1 MWLYENKVIEKTE
14 DFLEGTFGYVYRI
27 TNLINGKSYI
37 GKKQLLSKINKKL
50 GKKEIAALPTQRGR
64 TPSTK
69 LIISESNW
77 LTYWGSCKPL
87 HEDVANVSEDKF
99 YKEILDLAWNSKHLS
114 YLEAKYQFTLGC
126 LEKDSYND
134 NIQGRYFKK
143 DLAAPSPITIL

>member
-1 MWLYENKVIEKTE
+1 MWLYENKVVEKTE
-14 DFLEGTFGYVYRI
+14 DFPEGTFGYVYRI
-27 TNLINGKSYI
+27 TNLVNSKSYI

-87 HEDVANVSEDKF
+87 LNDVKLLGEDKF
-99 YKEILDLAWNSKHLS
+99 KREILTICKTKKQLTYYEVMHQVKEDVL
-114 YLEAKYQFTLGC
+114 FI
-126 LEKDSYND
+126 DSYND
-134 NIQGRYFKK
+134 NI
-143 DLAAPSPITIL
+143 LAKFHRRDF

>member
-14 DFLEGTFGYVYRI
+14 DFPEGTFGYVYRI
-27 TNLINGKSYI
+27 INLVNGKSYI

-87 HEDVANVSEDKF
+87 LNDVKSLGEDKF
-99 YKEILDLAWNSKHLS
+99 KREILTICKTKKQLTYYEVMHQVKEDVL
-114 YLEAKYQFTLGC
+114 FI
-126 LEKDSYND
+126 DSYND
-134 NIQGRYFKK
+134 NI
-143 DLAAPSPITIL
+143 LAKFHRRDF

>member
-1 MWLYENKVIEKTE
+1 MWLYKNKVIEKTE
-14 DFLEGTFGYVYRI
+14 DFPEDTFGYVYRI
-27 TNLINGKSYI
+27 TNLVNSKSYI

-87 HEDVANVSEDKF
+87 LNDVKLLGEDKF
-99 YKEILDLAWNSKHLS
+99 KREILTICKTKKQLTYYEVMHQVKEDVL
-114 YLEAKYQFTLGC
+114 FI
-126 LEKDSYND
+126 DSYND
-134 NIQGRYFKK
+134 NI
-143 DLAAPSPITIL
+143 LAKFHRRDF

>member
-1 MWLYENKVIEKTE
+1 MSWLYENKVIEKTE

-27 TNLINGKSYI
+27 TNLVNGKSYI

-87 HEDVANVSEDKF
+87 LNDIKLLGEDKF
-99 YKEILDLAWNSKHLS
+99 KREILTICKTKKQLTYYEVMHQVKEDVL
-114 YLEAKYQFTLGC
+114 FI
-126 LEKDSYND
+126 DSYND
-134 NIQGRYFKK
+134 NI
-143 DLAAPSPITIL
+143 LAKFHRRDF

>member
-14 DFLEGTFGYVYRI
+14 DFPEDTFGYVYRI
-27 TNLINGKSYI
+27 TNLVNGKSYI

-87 HEDVANVSEDKF
+87 LNDVKLLGEDKF
-99 YKEILDLAWNSKHLS
+99 KREILTICKTKKQLTYYEVMHQVKEDVL
-114 YLEAKYQFTLGC
+114 FT
-126 LEKDSYND
+126 DSYND
-134 NIQGRYFKK
+134 NI
-143 DLAAPSPITIL
+143 LAKFHRRDF

>member
-14 DFLEGTFGYVYRI
+14 DFPEGTFGYVYRI
-27 TNLINGKSYI
+27 TNLVNGKSYI

-87 HEDVANVSEDKF
+87 LNDVKLLGEDKF
-99 YKEILDLAWNSKHLS
+99 KREILTICKTKKQLTYYEVMHQVKEDVL
-114 YLEAKYQFTLGC
+114 FI
-126 LEKDSYND
+126 DSYND
-134 NIQGRYFKK
+134 NI
-143 DLAAPSPITIL
+143 LAKFHRRDF

>member
-1 MWLYENKVIEKTE
+1 MSWLYENKVVEKTE
-14 DFLEGTFGYVYRI
+14 DFPEGTFGYVYRI
-27 TNLINGKSYI
+27 TNLVNDKSYI

-87 HEDVANVSEDKF
+87 LNDVKLLGEDKF
-99 YKEILDLAWNSKHLS
+99 KREILTICKTKKQLTYYEVMHQVKEDVLFI
-114 YLEAKYQFTLGC
+114 E
-126 LEKDSYND
+126 SYND
-134 NIQGRYFKK
+134 NI
-143 DLAAPSPITIL
+143 LAKFHRRDF

>member
-1 MWLYENKVIEKTE
+1 MSWLYENKVIEKTE
-14 DFLEGTFGYVYRI
+14 DFPEGTFGYVYRI

-87 HEDVANVSEDKF
+87 LNDVKLLGEDKF
-99 YKEILDLAWNSKHLS
+99 KREILTICKTKKQLTYYEVMHQVKEDVLFI
-114 YLEAKYQFTLGC
+114 E
-126 LEKDSYND
+126 SYND
-134 NIQGRYFKK
+134 NI
-143 DLAAPSPITIL
+143 LAKFHRRDF

>member
-14 DFLEGTFGYVYRI
+14 DFPEGTFGYVYRI
-27 TNLINGKSYI
+27 TNLVNGKSYI

-87 HEDVANVSEDKF
+87 LNDVKLLGEGKFKREILTICKTKKQLTYYEVMHQVKEDVLF
-99 YKEILDLAWNSKHLS
+99 I
-114 YLEAKYQFTLGC
+114 
-126 LEKDSYND
+126 DSYND
-134 NIQGRYFKK
+134 NI
-143 DLAAPSPITIL
+143 LAKFHRRDF

>member
-14 DFLEGTFGYVYRI
+14 DFPEGTFGYVYRI
-27 TNLINGKSYI
+27 TNLVNGKSYI

-87 HEDVANVSEDKF
+87 LNDVKSLGEDKF
-99 YKEILDLAWNSKHLS
+99 KREILTICKTKKQLTYYEVMHQVKEDVLFI
-114 YLEAKYQFTLGC
+114 E
-126 LEKDSYND
+126 SYND
-134 NIQGRYFKK
+134 NI
-143 DLAAPSPITIL
+143 LAKFHRRDF

>member
-1 MWLYENKVIEKTE
+1 MSWLYENKVVEKTE
-14 DFLEGTFGYVYRI
+14 DFPEGTFGYVYRI
-27 TNLINGKSYI
+27 TNLVNDKSYI

-87 HEDVANVSEDKF
+87 LNDVKSLGEDKF
-99 YKEILDLAWNSKHLS
+99 KREILTICKTKKQLTYYEVMHQVKEDVLFI
-114 YLEAKYQFTLGC
+114 E
-126 LEKDSYND
+126 SYND
-134 NIQGRYFKK
+134 NI
-143 DLAAPSPITIL
+143 LAKFHRRDF

>member
-1 MWLYENKVIEKTE
+1 MWLYENKVVEKTE
-14 DFLEGTFGYVYRI
+14 DFPEGTFGYVYRI
-27 TNLINGKSYI
+27 TNLVNGKSYI

-87 HEDVANVSEDKF
+87 LNDVKLLGEDKF
-99 YKEILDLAWNSKHLS
+99 KREILTICKTKKQLTYYEVMHQVKEDVL
-114 YLEAKYQFTLGC
+114 FI
-126 LEKDSYND
+126 DSYND
-134 NIQGRYFKK
+134 NI
-143 DLAAPSPITIL
+143 LAKFHRRDF